1 MLSRLPLAP
10 KLALVG
16 ILLLL
21 PLGFLTYTKVKQWKD
36 DISYAEH
43 ERSGIIYVRLV
54 RQALEPLTAHREE
67 TTRILNGD
75 TAASAAAS
83 ADKVDAALSALT
95 TLDQREQANMETGQ
109 RVADISSA
117 WSALRNNWHSGSSEA
132 NREAHDKLVTSLI
145 ALNDQ
150 VVDSTGL
157 ALDPESESYYVIDLV
172 TSRLPLII
180 DTVGRLVSG
189 SATAATKGTLTL
201 ADRDNVLSGLTI
213 GREKLNE
220 AASDVQHALALHDQR
235 YGAVATAQ
243 ASLASSVTQ
252 SFDLISNKVLS
263 GNAVTA
269 TSADLFAAGATAES
283 AVLGLYDAGSQT
295 AEKVVADRIRAS
307 YGYVA
312 ATLGTLVALLAVSI
326 TIGWKVRGQIV
337 RQLAIARGAFEHIAA
352 GDFGSTLEPETADEA
367 GAVILGLDRMQKN
380 LSQRLALEA
389 AAAAENA
396 RIRTALDKVSTDVM
410 LVDIEGSVLYVNE
423 ALHALLRGR
432 AGEIR
437 NEIPGFD
444 VERVVGMP
452 FQSFCQSAADNLL
465 RSTNGSAT
473 EDLTLGGAQL
483 RMIASPVIN
492 EAGARIGTVVQWIDR
507 TQEIKTE
514 QEVQTIVRRAM
525 DGDLRERIAESGK
538 TGFFAA
544 LAQNVNSLLDN
555 VTDLV
560 RRVGVAANE
569 VALGSEEISKG
580 NAHLSRRTEAQG
592 ANLEET
598 ASSMEEMTAT
608 VKQNADNAAQANQ
621 LAIAARNQAEKGG
634 QVVVSAVEAMN
645 EINKASSRIADII
658 GVIDEIAFQTNLL
671 ALNAAVEA
679 ARAGEQGR
687 GFAVVAQEVRSL
699 ASRSAGAA
707 REVKDLIADSL
718 SKVNEGVKLVDASGQ
733 TLGEIVAAVKKV
745 TDIVGE
751 IAMASREQSE
761 GIDQVNKA
769 VMSMENGVQQDAALV
784 EQAAAAAQTLAGQ
797 SVSLR
802 ELMEHYQVSNDGAA
816 GTRQRALG
824 VATKRRAA

>member
-21 PLGFLTYTKVKQWKD
+21 PLGLLTYTKVKQWKD
-36 DISYAEH
+36 DISYAER
-43 ERSGIIYVRLV
+43 ERSGIIYLRVV
-54 RQALEPLTAHREE
+54 RQALEPLTAHRDE
-67 TTRILNGD
+67 TARILNGD
-75 TAASAAAS
+75 TAVSAAAS
-83 ADKVDAALSALT
+83 AGKVDTALSELSA
-95 TLDQREQANMETGQ
+95 LDQREQANLETGR
-109 RVADISSA
+109 RVADITST
-117 WSALRNNWHSGSSEA
+117 WSTLKNNWRGSNPET
-132 NREAHDKLVTSLI
+132 NRESHDKLVSALI
-145 ALNDQ
+145 DLNDQ

-157 ALDPESESYYVIDLV
+157 ALDPQSESYYVIDLV

-189 SATAATKGTLTL
+189 SASAATKGALTL
-201 ADRDNVLSGLTI
+201 PDRDKVLSGLTI

-220 AASDVQHALALHDQR
+220 AASDVQHALALHDSR
-235 YGAVATAQ
+235 YGSVASAQ
-243 ASLASSVTQ
+243 ASLAGSVSQ

-263 GNAVTA
+263 GSAVTA
-269 TSADLFAAGATAES
+269 TPADLFAAGATAKA
-283 AVLGLYDAGSQT
+283 AVLGLYDAGSET
-295 AEKVVADRIRAS
+295 AEKVVADRVRAS

-312 ATLGTLVALLAVSI
+312 TTLGTLVVLLAISI
-326 TIGWKVRGQIV
+326 SIGWRVRGQIV
-337 RQLAIARGAFEHIAA
+337 RQLASARAAFERIAA
-352 GDFGSTLEPETADEA
+352 GDFDATLVAETGDEA
-367 GAVILGLDRMQKN
+367 GAVIMELERMQKN

-389 AAAAENA
+389 TAAAENA
-396 RIRTALDKVSTDVM
+396 RIRTALDKVSTNVM
-410 LVDIEGSVLYVNE
+410 LVDIEGHILYVNE
-423 ALHALLRGR
+423 ALQGLLRGC
-432 AGEIR
+432 AAEIR
-437 NEIPGFD
+437 NEIPGFAL
-444 VERVVGMP
+444 ERVVGMP
-452 FQSFCQSAADNLL
+452 LRGLCQSAAATLL
-465 RSTNGSAT
+465 RPGNGGAT
-473 EDLTLGGAQL
+473 EDLSLGGAQL

-492 EAGARIGTVVQWIDR
+492 DSGARIGTVVQWIDR

-514 QEVQTIVRRAM
+514 QEVQTIVRRAL
-525 DGDLRERIAESGK
+525 DGDLRERIAASGK

-544 LAQNVNSLLDN
+544 LANNVNSLLDN

-560 RRVGVAANE
+560 RRVGVAASE

-580 NAHLSRRTEAQG
+580 NSHLSRRTEAQG

-598 ASSMEEMTAT
+598 ASSMEQMTAT

-634 QVVVSAVEAMN
+634 HVVVSAVAAMN

-687 GFAVVAQEVRSL
+687 GFAVVAAEVRSL

-751 IAMASREQSE
+751 IAAASREQSE

-797 SVSLR
+797 SESLR
-802 ELMEHYQVSNDGAA
+802 ELLEHYQVSNDSSAA
-816 GTRQRALG
+816 TRTAAPG
-824 VATKRRAA
+824 KRRAA